1 MAKALIML
9 KFGVNILQIMRATI
23 MRHRAVWVSK
33 PLCLLSVITRQV
45 TMGFKKV
52 HKMERRKMHLASV
65 KVGEEGKTST

>member
-1 MAKALIML
+1 
-9 KFGVNILQIMRATI
+9 

-65 KVGEEGKTST
+65 KVGEEGKAST